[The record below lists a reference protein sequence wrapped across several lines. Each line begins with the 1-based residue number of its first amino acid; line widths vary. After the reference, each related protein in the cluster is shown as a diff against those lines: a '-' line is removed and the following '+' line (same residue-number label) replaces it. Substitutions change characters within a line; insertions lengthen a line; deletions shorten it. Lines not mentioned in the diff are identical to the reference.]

1 MKNEIEKQ
9 SDEALELL
17 ETIAQIPSPS
27 WDEDKRVEFCKNW
40 LEQNGCEGVYV
51 DDEYNVIYPYCVSD
65 DKPLVVFAAHT
76 DVVFPDKAPLSLRE
90 DDQRIYCPGIYDD
103 TVNLTNVLLAAR
115 FVTQHRIIPKDYGF
129 LFVCDSCEE
138 GMGNLAGV
146 RKLFEEYAGRIK
158 AFYTFD
164 LIYGEVVDRAVG
176 SCRFRVTSRTQ
187 GGHSYLRF
195 GRANAIHIMAEFI
208 HDLYSI
214 EVPSVGK
221 CTYNAGTITGG
232 TSINTIAPEC
242 TLTCEYRADTGAG
255 MEAMDQIFKDLFK
268 KHHVRWEQIGLRP
281 GERLSPEAEKE
292 RGNMLNEAERIIEGV
307 TGIKPRRVS
316 SSTDCNIPLSLG
328 IPAIC
333 LGTCMGSGAHT
344 REEYLEKSSLIPG
357 RIIAT
362 ELVLSYCK

>member
-1 MKNEIEKQ
+1 MLSDQMKNEIENQ
-9 SDEALELL
+9 SDEALKLL

-76 DVVFPDKAPLSLRE
+76 DVVFPDKAPLS
-90 DDQRIYCPGIYDD
+90 PGIYDY
-103 TVNLTNVLLAAR
+103 TVNLKNVLLAAR
-115 FVTQHRIIPKDYGF
+115 FDTQHQIRPKECGF

-195 GRANAIHIMAEFI
+195 GRANAIHVMAEFI
-208 HDLYSI
+208 HDLYSVK
-214 EVPSVGK
+214 VPDIQRRHHHRRHIHQHH
-221 CTYNAGTITGG
+221 CAGVH
-232 TSINTIAPEC
+232 
-242 TLTCEYRADTGAG
+242 AD
-255 MEAMDQIFKDLFK
+255 
-268 KHHVRWEQIGLRP
+268 LRVQ
-281 GERLSPEAEKE
+281 S
-292 RGNMLNEAERIIEGV
+292 
-307 TGIKPRRVS
+307 
-316 SSTDCNIPLSLG
+316 
-328 IPAIC
+328 
-333 LGTCMGSGAHT
+333 
-344 REEYLEKSSLIPG
+344 
-357 RIIAT
+357 
-362 ELVLSYCK
+362 